1 MHHIQ
6 RIGKENCIKLAKE
19 KMSREILKPRKKKK
33 KKKKKTW
40 GDVISKFKLSYL
52 IFKQNGVRVSLEV
65 EPRDWISLYFVTFCC
80 CSKTNYRIETF
91 R

>member
-33 KKKKKTW
+33 KKKKKTP
-40 GDVISKFKLSYL
+40 KKKKKKKKKKLA
-52 IFKQNGVRVSLEV
+52 GM
-65 EPRDWISLYFVTFCC
+65 LYRNLSCH
-80 CSKTNYRIETF
+80 I
-91 R
+91 

>member
-19 KMSREILKPRKKKK
+19 KMSREILKPRNKKKT
-33 KKKKKTW
+33 KKKKTC

-65 EPRDWISLYFVTFCC
+65 EPRDWLGKAFISK
-80 CSKTNYRIETF
+80 SGSRH

>member
-19 KMSREILKPRKKKK
+19 KMSREILKPQKKKK
-33 KKKKKTW
+33 KKKNC

-52 IFKQNGVRVSLEV
+52 IFKQDGVRVSLEV

-80 CSKTNYRIETF
+80 HSKTNYRIETF